1 MQPLQPDGV
10 NHWYFQLRLFDS
22 KEYIVWNIEGLYTPM
37 GFRDTGFKTQ
47 ILWDL
52 LKYFQMN
59 TCVITKMLSI
69 PIPKSRNGIT
79 VCAAE

>member
-1 MQPLQPDGV
+1 MVQTIDISNLDYLIQKNALYEISKV
-10 NHWYFQLRLFDS
+10 YTRHWVSEIQDL
-22 KEYIVWNIEGLYTPM
+22 
-37 GFRDTGFKTQ
+37 KTQ

-52 LKYFQMN
+52 LKCFQMN